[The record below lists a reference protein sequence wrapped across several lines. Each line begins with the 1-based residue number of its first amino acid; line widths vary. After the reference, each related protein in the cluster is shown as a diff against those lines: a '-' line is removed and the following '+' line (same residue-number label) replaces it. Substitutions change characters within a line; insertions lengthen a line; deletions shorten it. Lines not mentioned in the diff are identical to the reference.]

1 MLKFDNIYYEL
12 YILIILL
19 ALTYFALTN
28 FKITHLLAIII
39 ITIIGFFLYYYLET
53 LSKDRD
59 LNMDYK
65 ENTLDIDIKDRDK
78 IFNENY
84 YLYKFPQKVKYLK
97 EDDKLVDIITNIRF
111 TILFNKSRYTD
122 IILNMEKLMKVYI
135 YILADRYEA
144 NVYIP
149 IFVDIRNNII
159 ELMYSMFLLVP
170 NGMKY
175 TYNLNPHKELYKS
188 IDDFIIYSRELLE
201 TIEKYAIINKKEVY
215 IPDTKYRT
223 YNSTSVNIFP

>member
-1 MLKFDNIYYEL
+1 
-12 YILIILL
+12 
-19 ALTYFALTN
+19 
-28 FKITHLLAIII
+28 
-39 ITIIGFFLYYYLET
+39 
-53 LSKDRD
+53 
-59 LNMDYK
+59 MDYK
-65 ENTLDIDIKDRDK
+65 ENTLDNDIKDRDK

-84 YLYKFPQKVKYLK
+84 YLYKFPQKIKYLK

-144 NVYIP
+144 NTYIP
-149 IFVDIRNNII
+149 IFADIRNNII

-201 TIEKYAIINKKEVY
+201 TIGKYAIINKKEIY